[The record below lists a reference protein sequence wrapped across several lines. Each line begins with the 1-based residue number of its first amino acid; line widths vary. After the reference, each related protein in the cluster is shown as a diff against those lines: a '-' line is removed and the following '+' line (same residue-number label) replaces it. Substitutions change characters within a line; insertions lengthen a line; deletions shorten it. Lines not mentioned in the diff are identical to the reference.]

1 MDSPNT
7 KKGSP
12 LAQWTG
18 GSLICDRGK
27 RMAIPQSPKGRA
39 RMHQA

>member
-1 MDSPNT
+1 MLQIETNDRSDSPNT

-18 GSLICDRGK
+18 GEPY
-27 RMAIPQSPKGRA
+27 M
-39 RMHQA
+39 